1 MILEILMFTVR
12 MAMFYCLTIYF
23 IYFFVIIVF
32 FICFSSCILSL
43 LSYACAGTQLGG
55 RCLLCGNY
63 YKVCHQ
69 RDTYDQTRP
78 VLQLLFSNYLQR
90 LGRYGP
96 KRCALL
102 NIWWL
107 MMMVDVV
114 NILTMLIMNKIFF
127 LSGCTRF
134 TQYKM
139 VDYEMLA
146 NLKMTKTFFQV
157 MCVAQYKTRGG
168 QASETTSK
176 APSSSASPTP
186 R

>member
-1 MILEILMFTVR
+1 
-12 MAMFYCLTIYF
+12 
-23 IYFFVIIVF
+23 
-32 FICFSSCILSL
+32 
-43 LSYACAGTQLGG
+43 
-55 RCLLCGNY
+55 
-63 YKVCHQ
+63 
-69 RDTYDQTRP
+69 
-78 VLQLLFSNYLQR
+78 
-90 LGRYGP
+90 
-96 KRCALL
+96 
-102 NIWWL
+102 

>member
-1 MILEILMFTVR
+1 
-12 MAMFYCLTIYF
+12 
-23 IYFFVIIVF
+23 
-32 FICFSSCILSL
+32 
-43 LSYACAGTQLGG
+43 
-55 RCLLCGNY
+55 
-63 YKVCHQ
+63 
-69 RDTYDQTRP
+69 
-78 VLQLLFSNYLQR
+78 
-90 LGRYGP
+90 
-96 KRCALL
+96 
-102 NIWWL
+102 

-114 NILTMLIMNKIFF
+114 NSLTMLIMNKIFF

-157 MCVAQYKTRGG
+157 MRAAQYKTRGG

-176 APSSSASPTP
+176 TPSSSASPAP